1 MVDFVEVED
10 EIELANATEILVQ
23 HLHKQVDELKHGQ
36 LVIFSIDT
44 EREEEPCVP
53 PIHYLVISI
62 LRSSPHANTS
72 REGPSESN
80 SEKPKRRSETYL
92 EETSVLVVSR
102 HYEPVCFSLNLLP
115 LVIIVRDVPST

>member
-1 MVDFVEVED
+1 MECSLVEVCVFHGATDADLACFHYFAANDHLIEDLVDFVEVED

-53 PIHYLVISI
+53 PIYYLVISI
-62 LRSSPHANTS
+62 LCSAPHADTR
-72 REGPSESN
+72 REA
-80 SEKPKRRSETYL
+80 R
-92 EETSVLVVSR
+92 VSQ
-102 HYEPVCFSLNLLP
+102 N
-115 LVIIVRDVPST
+115 